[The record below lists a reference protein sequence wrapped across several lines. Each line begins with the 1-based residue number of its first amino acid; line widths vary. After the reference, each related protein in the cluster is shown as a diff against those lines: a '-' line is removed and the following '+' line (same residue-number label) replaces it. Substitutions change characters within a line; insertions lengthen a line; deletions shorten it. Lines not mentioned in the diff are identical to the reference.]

1 MLKIDGGSHSFFN
14 FFLMKKLLLTLGA
27 TLGITA
33 LLLPALAAAAT
44 LRMDENVPQ
53 TESLSGN
60 LYLVGSAPVVAGTV
74 VGDAMVAG
82 GNVVVTG
89 YIQEDATLT
98 GGTVT
103 LNGHVGGDV
112 RVFGGQV
119 FVDGTVDGE
128 LFVLGG
134 NVEIGSRAIVKGESM
149 INGGEVEVN
158 PSAQLLGVQKIS
170 SGKDKSMVDPKIQET
185 ENWMQQFA
193 TSAFWVAF
201 LFHLVA
207 LLVVGA
213 LIFGIFPEFSQ
224 RSVNEIAIKGNFWK
238 SLGLGALMLFT
249 LPVAILF
256 CLLSGVGIF
265 LGFILFILYIGAIL
279 ISMVFAGVLLGG
291 LLYHWLAKPKKF
303 QLSWLWV
310 MIGIVALQ
318 ILNFIPFIGWAMGF
332 VLLLLAMGALTR
344 VKWQIMKNK

>member
-1 MLKIDGGSHSFFN
+1 
-14 FFLMKKLLLTLGA
+14 MKKLLLTLGA

-53 TESLSGN
+53 TESLSSN
-60 LYLVGSAPVVAGTV
+60 LYLAGSSPVVAGTV

-89 YIQEDATLT
+89 YIKEDATLT
-98 GGTVT
+98 GGTIT
-103 LNGHVGGDV
+103 LTGHIGGDA
-112 RVFGGQV
+112 RVFGGRV
-119 FVDGTVDGE
+119 IVDGTVDGE

-134 NVEIGSRAIVKGESM
+134 NVEVGSHAVVKGES
-149 INGGEVEVN
+149 IIHGGDIQVN
-158 PSAQLLGVQKIS
+158 PSAQLLGAQQIS
-170 SGKDKSMVDPKIQET
+170 SGRDKDGIDTQTQNTET
-185 ENWMQQFA
+185 WMQKFA
-193 TSAFWVAF
+193 TSAFWIAF

-207 LLVVGA
+207 LLLVGA
-213 LIFGIFPEFSQ
+213 LIFGVFPKFSQ
-224 RSVNEIAIKGNFWK
+224 QSVNEIAIKGNFWK
-238 SLGLGALMLFT
+238 ALGLGALMLFT
-249 LPVAILF
+249 FPIAIIF
-256 CLLSGVGIF
+256 CLLSGVGIL
-265 LGFILFILYIGAIL
+265 LGFILLILYVGAIL

-310 MIGIVALQ
+310 MIGIMVLQ
-318 ILNFIPFIGWAMGF
+318 LLNFIPVIGWAMSF

-344 VKWQIMKNK
+344 VKWQIMRSK